1 MGNSIWRRRTSMGSG
16 TVAQR
21 SEVRSAVGRF
31 LLTGLL
37 VTMLIATPVAFW
49 IRAEAE
55 NHALDNAQLITQR
68 LADYAISPLIN
79 DRLVAGDPAA
89 IEELDAR
96 LKPWLERGAV
106 LRIKVWDDDG
116 RIVYSDVPSLI
127 GQQFDLPD
135 RGLGLLAGA
144 SGTASLESQRGLEN
158 EYEADSGELV
168 EVYVGSMA
176 ATGAPLIFEAYYD
189 DDGVREEQTLV
200 LLAIAPIFLLSFGVL
215 QLAQLVPAVRLARR
229 IQAHEVSR
237 RKLLQYAIEA
247 SDLERRRIARDLHDE
262 VIQDLAGLSYAMEA
276 EEKRGAASQRPLFG
290 RVRSILQENL
300 RTLRAM
306 TSELYPPD
314 LDKLGLPAALTRLA
328 ESLREQGIDVAL
340 QVPDNYEM
348 DRDHAVMLYRVARE
362 VLTNTVKHAHANTV
376 HLSLLRE
383 DGSTVLTIKDDGRGF
398 NPEDGSPDGHLGLRI
413 MHDTI
418 REAGGSLQVLSGG
431 GSGTSVI
438 ATLSHVPSAA

>member
-1 MGNSIWRRRTSMGSG
+1 MDSAWHQRPPAAKE
-16 TVAQR
+16 TVAER
-21 SEVRSAVGRF
+21 SKVRSAVGQF

-37 VTMLIATPVAFW
+37 VMVLIATPVAFW

-55 NHALDNAQLITQR
+55 SHALDNAQLITQR
-68 LADYAISPLIN
+68 LADYAVSPLITAQ
-79 DRLVAGDPAA
+79 LIAGDPAA
-89 IEELDAR
+89 IEELDTR
-96 LKPWLERGAV
+96 LKPWLERGNV
-106 LRIKVWDDDG
+106 RRIKVWDRDG

-127 GQQFDLPD
+127 GQRFDLP
-135 RGLGLLAGA
+135 GPGPGLLAGA
-144 SGTASLESQRGLEN
+144 DGTASLENQQELEN

-168 EVYVGSMA
+168 EVYVTSAA
-176 ATGAPLIFEAYYD
+176 ATGEQLVFEAYYD
-189 DDGVREEQTLV
+189 DEGVREEQALV
-200 LLAIAPIFLLSFGVL
+200 LLAIAPIFLLAFGVL
-215 QLAQLVPAVRLARR
+215 QMAQLIPAVRLARR

-262 VIQDLAGLSYAMEA
+262 VIQDLAGLSYAMES
-276 EEKRGAASQRPLFG
+276 EEKRGVVSQRLLFG
-290 RVRSILQENL
+290 RVRSILQENV

-340 QVPDNYEM
+340 QVPENCEM

-362 VLTNTVKHAHANTV
+362 VLTNTVKHAQANTV
-376 HLSLLRE
+376 HLSLLKK
-383 DGSTVLTIKDDGRGF
+383 DTSTVMTIRDDGRGF
-398 NPEDGSPDGHLGLRI
+398 NPEDGSPDGHLGLRL

-431 GSGTSVI
+431 GRGTSVI
-438 ATLSHVPSAA
+438 ATLSRVPSAA

>member
-1 MGNSIWRRRTSMGSG
+1 M
-16 TVAQR
+16 
-21 SEVRSAVGRF
+21 GRF

-37 VTMLIATPVAFW
+37 VMTLIATPVAFW

-55 NHALDNAQLITQR
+55 NHALDNAQRITQR
-68 LADYAISPLIN
+68 LADYAVSPLIN
-79 DRLVAGDPAA
+79 DRLIAGDPAA
-89 IEELDAR
+89 IEELDVR

-106 LRIKVWDDDG
+106 LRIKVWDGDG
-116 RIVYSDVPSLI
+116 RIIYSDVPSLI
-127 GQQFDLPD
+127 GQQFDLPAPA
-135 RGLGLLAGA
+135 LGLLAGA
-144 SGTASLESQRGLEN
+144 SGTTSLEDQQGLEN

-168 EVYVGSMA
+168 EVYVGSLA

-189 DDGVREEQTLV
+189 DDGVREEQTRV
-200 LLAIAPIFLLSFGVL
+200 LLAITPIFLLAFGVL
-215 QLAQLVPAVRLARR
+215 QLAQLIPAVRLARR

-314 LDKLGLPAALTRLA
+314 LDTLGLPAALTRLA

-362 VLTNTVKHAHANTV
+362 VLTNTVKHAHANSV

-383 DGSTVLTIKDDGRGF
+383 DGSTVLTIRDDGRGF
-398 NPEDGSPDGHLGLRI
+398 NPEDGSPEGHLGLRL

-431 GSGTSVI
+431 GCGTSVI
-438 ATLSHVPSAA
+438 ATLSRIPSAA

>member
-1 MGNSIWRRRTSMGSG
+1 MT
-16 TVAQR
+16 
-21 SEVRSAVGRF
+21 
-31 LLTGLL
+31 
-37 VTMLIATPVAFW
+37 LIATPVAFW

-55 NHALDNAQLITQR
+55 NHALDNAQRITQR
-68 LADYAISPLIN
+68 LADYAVSPLIN
-79 DRLVAGDPAA
+79 DRLIAGDPAA
-89 IEELDAR
+89 IEELDVR

-106 LRIKVWDDDG
+106 LRIKVWDGDG
-116 RIVYSDVPSLI
+116 RIIYSDVPSLI
-127 GQQFDLPD
+127 GQQFDLPAPA
-135 RGLGLLAGA
+135 LGLLAGA
-144 SGTASLESQRGLEN
+144 SGTTSLEDQQGLEN

-168 EVYVGSMA
+168 EVYVGSLA

-189 DDGVREEQTLV
+189 DDGVREEQTRV
-200 LLAIAPIFLLSFGVL
+200 LLAITPIFLLAFGVL
-215 QLAQLVPAVRLARR
+215 QLAQLIPAVRLARR

-314 LDKLGLPAALTRLA
+314 LDTLGLPAALTRLA

-362 VLTNTVKHAHANTV
+362 VLTNTVKHAHANSV

-383 DGSTVLTIKDDGRGF
+383 DGSTVLTIRDDGRGF
-398 NPEDGSPDGHLGLRI
+398 NPEDGSPEGHLGLRL

-431 GSGTSVI
+431 GCGTSVI
-438 ATLSHVPSAA
+438 ATLSRIPSAA

>member
-1 MGNSIWRRRTSMGSG
+1 MGKRLWPRHIADGG
-16 TVAQR
+16 VTVSER

-37 VTMLIATPVAFW
+37 VMTLIATPVAFW

-55 NHALDNAQLITQR
+55 NHALDNAQRITQR
-68 LADYAISPLIN
+68 LADYAVSPLIN
-79 DRLVAGDPAA
+79 DRLIAGDPAA
-89 IEELDAR
+89 IEELDVR

-106 LRIKVWDDDG
+106 LRIKVWDGDG
-116 RIVYSDVPSLI
+116 RIIYSDVPSLI
-127 GQQFDLPD
+127 GQQFDLPAPA
-135 RGLGLLAGA
+135 LGLLAGA
-144 SGTASLESQRGLEN
+144 SGTTSLEDQQGLEN

-168 EVYVGSMA
+168 EVYVGSLA

-189 DDGVREEQTLV
+189 DDGVREEQTRV
-200 LLAIAPIFLLSFGVL
+200 LLAITPIFLLAFGVL
-215 QLAQLVPAVRLARR
+215 QLAQLIPAVRLARR

-314 LDKLGLPAALTRLA
+314 LDTLGLPAALTRLA

-362 VLTNTVKHAHANTV
+362 VLTNTVKHAHANSV

-383 DGSTVLTIKDDGRGF
+383 DGSTVLTIRDDGRGF
-398 NPEDGSPDGHLGLRI
+398 NPEDGSPEGHLGLRL

-431 GSGTSVI
+431 GCGTSVI
-438 ATLSHVPSAA
+438 ATLSRIPSAA